1 MTPDLFSDRSESNR
15 PTITRR
21 RAVAM
26 LAGASATGLGAL
38 AVGSEEAAAE
48 ITLEELAVADG
59 TYSAAD
65 PEPTPVVDL
74 EARVSYRVGSIT
86 EWNIGLEF
94 GPPGDVDFISVLNES
109 TNATEAEQ
117 TRTLSA
123 PLTDADAFDSDD
135 FAPDAETSVEHDVEV
150 VLTFSVMDGSETLVQ
165 TSVSDTATVV
175 IENETIDID
184 GSIGGTGE
192 IRFEE

>member
-26 LAGASATGLGAL
+26 LAGASATGLGVAAL
-38 AVGSEEAAAE
+38 GSEEAAAE
-48 ITLEELAVADG
+48 ITLEELAVADE
-59 TYSAAD
+59 TYAAED
-65 PEPTPVVDL
+65 PEPTPVVDID
-74 EARVSYRVGSIT
+74 ARIQYRVDSIS
-86 EWNIGLEF
+86 EWNISVEL
-94 GPPGDVDFISVLNES
+94 GPPGDVEFLELVSED

-117 TRTLSA
+117 TRTLSV
-123 PLTDADAFDSDD
+123 PLTDADAFDSAD

-165 TSVSDTATVV
+165 TSVSDTATVTV
-175 IENETIDID
+175 ENETIDIE
-184 GSIGGTGE
+184 GAIGGEAE
-192 IRFEE
+192 IRFE

>member
-38 AVGSEEAAAE
+38 ALGSEEAAAE
-48 ITLEELAVADG
+48 IELDG
-59 TYSAAD
+59 LTIPDESYAAED
-65 PEPTPVVDL
+65 PEPTPVADID
-74 EARVSYRVGSIT
+74 ARIQYRVDSIS
-86 EWNIGLEF
+86 EWNISLEF

-123 PLTDADAFDSDD
+123 PLTDADAFDSAD

-150 VLTFSVMDGSETLVQ
+150 VLTFSVLDGSETLVQ

-175 IENETIDID
+175 VENETIDIE
-184 GSIGGTGE
+184 GAIGGTGE
-192 IRFEE
+192 IRFE

>member
-21 RAVAM
+21 RAVAL

-48 ITLEELAVADG
+48 IELDG
-59 TYSAAD
+59 LTIPDESYAAED
-65 PEPTPVVDL
+65 PEPTPVADID
-74 EARVSYRVGSIT
+74 ARIQYRVDSIS
-86 EWNIGLEF
+86 EWNISLEF

-123 PLTDADAFDSDD
+123 PLTDADAFDSAD

-150 VLTFSVMDGSETLVQ
+150 VLTFSVLDGSETLVQ

-192 IRFEE
+192 IRFE

>member
-1 MTPDLFSDRSESNR
+1 MKPTLCSHESESNR

-38 AVGSEEAAAE
+38 ALGSEEAAAE
-48 ITLEELAVADG
+48 IELDG
-59 TYSAAD
+59 LTIPDETYAAED
-65 PEPTPVVDL
+65 LEPTPVVDIDT
-74 EARVSYRVGSIT
+74 RIQYRVDSIS
-86 EWNIGLEF
+86 EWNISVEL
-94 GPPGDVDFISVLNES
+94 GPPGDVEFLELVSED

-117 TRTLSA
+117 TRTLSV
-123 PLTDADAFDSDD
+123 PVTDADAFESAD

-165 TSVSDTATVV
+165 TSVSDMATVTV
-175 IENETIDID
+175 QNETIDIE
-184 GSIGGTGE
+184 GSIGGEGE

>member
-1 MTPDLFSDRSESNR
+1 MNPTPDTEMSESNR
-15 PTITRR
+15 PRITRR

-26 LAGASATGLGAL
+26 LAGASATGLGAVVL
-38 AVGSEEAAAE
+38 GSEEAAAE
-48 ITLEELAVADG
+48 IELDELSIPDES
-59 TYSAAD
+59 YAAED
-65 PEPTPVVDL
+65 PEPTPVVDID
-74 EARVSYRVGSIT
+74 ARIQYRVDSIS
-86 EWNIGLEF
+86 EWNISLEF

-117 TRTLSA
+117 TRTLSV
-123 PLTDADAFDSDD
+123 PLTDADAFDSAD

-150 VLTFSVMDGSETLVQ
+150 VLTFSVLDGSETLVQ

-175 IENETIDID
+175 IENETIDIE
-184 GSIGGTGE
+184 GAIGGTGE

>member
-1 MTPDLFSDRSESNR
+1 MKPTIDTDVSVLNRES
-15 PTITRR
+15 ITRR
-21 RAVAM
+21 RAVAL
-26 LAGASATGLGAL
+26 LAGASATGLGVAAL
-38 AVGSEEAAAE
+38 GSEEAAAE

-59 TYSAAD
+59 TYAAED

-74 EARVSYRVGSIT
+74 ETRVSYRVDSIS

-150 VLTFSVMDGSETLVQ
+150 VLTFSVLDGSETLVQ
-165 TSVSDTATVV
+165 TSVSDTATVTV
-175 IENETIDID
+175 QNETIDIE